1 MNKKDY
7 IREVD
12 ELHAPDSLKNKISEM
27 KPTRSANLKR
37 NKRITAI
44 IAACLAVA
52 VLIGGAYGA
61 GTSLSKDKAPN
72 ELINEDSYS
81 YNDYSYSCNDSN
93 GSSDMNGSINSYGS
107 PNSVSTSAQKLI
119 KTASVRLETK
129 NADELIKKINSQIGS
144 LKGYTESLSQS
155 KHNEYLSIETNVCI
169 PAEKLDEFLD
179 FLEKSGT
186 ITSKNVETADVT
198 DDYTDTESQ
207 IKALETEEKA
217 LLGILEKC
225 ENVQDTMNVQERLTN
240 VRGELESLKS
250 QKKNYDQRIAYSEV
264 LINISEVERVK
275 KTPTSFGSQV
285 SEKFSESLYNIGQFF
300 RNLGVFVLGASPY
313 FVIAAVVIVVA
324 VIIIKKKRN
333 KK

>member
-61 GTSLSKDKAPN
+61 GTSLSKDKAPD
-72 ELINEDSYS
+72 ETINE
-81 YNDYSYSCNDSN
+81 NSYSCNDSN
-93 GSSDMNGSINSYGS
+93 VSSDMNGSINSYGT
-107 PNSVSTSAQKLI
+107 PNGVSTSVQKLI

-155 KHNEYLSIETNVCI
+155 KHDEYLSIETNVCV

-179 FLEKSGT
+179 FLE
-186 ITSKNVETADVT
+186 
-198 DDYTDTESQ
+198 
-207 IKALETEEKA
+207 
-217 LLGILEKC
+217 
-225 ENVQDTMNVQERLTN
+225 
-240 VRGELESLKS
+240 
-250 QKKNYDQRIAYSEV
+250 
-264 LINISEVERVK
+264 
-275 KTPTSFGSQV
+275 
-285 SEKFSESLYNIGQFF
+285 
-300 RNLGVFVLGASPY
+300 
-313 FVIAAVVIVVA
+313 
-324 VIIIKKKRN
+324 
-333 KK
+333 

>member
-61 GTSLSKDKAPN
+61 GPSLFQSKSSI
-72 ELINEDSYS
+72 EIGDSGTYS
-81 YNDYSYSCNDSN
+81 YNNSN
-93 GSSDMNGSINSYGS
+93 GAGNANESAGSYDNANAASASS
-107 PNSVSTSAQKLI
+107 QKLI
-119 KTASVRLETK
+119 KKASVRLETK
-129 NADELIKKINSQIGS
+129 NADELIKNINSQISS
-144 LKGYTESLSQS
+144 LKGYTSSLNQS
-155 KHNEYLSIETNVCI
+155 KYDGYLTVDTNVCV

-225 ENVQDTMNVQERLTN
+225 ENVQDTMNVQERLTS

>member
-1 MNKKDY
+1 MNKTDY

-12 ELHAPDSLKNKISEM
+12 ELHAPDSLKNRISEL

-52 VLIGGAYGA
+52 VLVGGAYGA
-61 GTSLSKDKAPN
+61 GTSLSKDKASN
-72 ELINEDSYS
+72 EIRDQNSYS
-81 YNDYSYSCNDSN
+81 YNDSDGVSN
-93 GSSDMNGSINSYGS
+93 MNESISSYGT
-107 PNSVSTSAQKLI
+107 PNGVSTSAQKLI
-119 KTASVRLETK
+119 KTASIRLETK

-155 KHNEYLSIETNVCI
+155 KHNEYLSIETNVCV
-169 PAEKLDEFLD
+169 PADKLDEFLA
-179 FLEKSGT
+179 FLEESGT

-198 DDYTDTESQ
+198 DDYTDTESR
-207 IKALETEEKA
+207 IRALETEEKA

-225 ENVQDTMNVQERLTN
+225 ETVQDAMNVQERLTS
-240 VRGELESLKS
+240 VRGDIESLKS
-250 QKKNYDQRIAYSEV
+250 HKKNYDQRIAYSEV
-264 LINISEVERVK
+264 SINISEVERVK
-275 KTPTSFGSQV
+275 KTSTSFGSQV

-313 FVIAAVVIVVA
+313 LVIAAVVIAVVI
-324 VIIIKKKRN
+324 IIIKKKRN

>member
-52 VLIGGAYGA
+52 VLIGGAYGVGPSLFQSKSSIEIGDS
-61 GTSLSKDKAPN
+61 GT
-72 ELINEDSYS
+72 YS
-81 YNDYSYSCNDSN
+81 YNNSN
-93 GSSDMNGSINSYGS
+93 GGGNANESAGSYDNANAASASS
-107 PNSVSTSAQKLI
+107 QKLI
-119 KTASVRLETK
+119 KKASVRLETK
-129 NADELIKKINSQIGS
+129 NADELIKNINSQISS
-144 LKGYTESLSQS
+144 LKGYTSSLNQS
-155 KHNEYLSIETNVCI
+155 KYNGYLTVDTNVCV

-186 ITSKNVETADVT
+186 ITSKNIETADVT

-225 ENVQDTMNVQERLTN
+225 ENVQDTMNVQERLTS

>member
-12 ELHAPDSLKNKISEM
+12 ELHATDSLKNKISEM

-81 YNDYSYSCNDSN
+81 YNDYSYSYNDSN
-93 GSSDMNGSINSYGS
+93 GSSDINGSINSYGS

-155 KHNEYLSIETNVCI
+155 KHNEYLSIETNVCV

-179 FLEKSGT
+179 FLEKTGT

-225 ENVQDTMNVQERLTN
+225 ENVQDTMNVQERLTS

-264 LINISEVERVK
+264 LISISEVERVK

>member
-1 MNKKDY
+1 MNKTDY

-12 ELHAPDSLKNKISEM
+12 ELHAPDSLKDNISKL
-27 KPTRSANLKR
+27 KPVHSAKH
-37 NKRITAI
+37 KKGKKITAI
-44 IAACLAVA
+44 VAACLAVT
-52 VLIGGAYGA
+52 VLICGVYGVGPSLFQSKSSIEIGDS
-61 GTSLSKDKAPN
+61 GT
-72 ELINEDSYS
+72 YS
-81 YNDYSYSCNDSN
+81 YNNSN
-93 GSSDMNGSINSYGS
+93 GAGNANESAGSYDNANAASASS
-107 PNSVSTSAQKLI
+107 QKLI
-119 KTASVRLETK
+119 KKASVRLETK
-129 NADELIKKINSQIGS
+129 NADELIKNINSQISS
-144 LKGYTESLSQS
+144 LKGYTSSLNQS
-155 KHNEYLSIETNVCI
+155 KYNGYLTVDTNVCV

-186 ITSKNVETADVT
+186 ITSKNVVTADVT

-225 ENVQDTMNVQERLTN
+225 ENVQDTMNVQERLTS

>member
-44 IAACLAVA
+44 VAACLAVT
-52 VLIGGAYGA
+52 VMICGVYGVGPSLFQSKSSIEIGDS
-61 GTSLSKDKAPN
+61 GT
-72 ELINEDSYS
+72 YS
-81 YNDYSYSCNDSN
+81 YNNSN
-93 GSSDMNGSINSYGS
+93 GAGNANESAGSYG
-107 PNSVSTSAQKLI
+107 NANAASASSQKLI
-119 KTASVRLETK
+119 KKASVRLETK
-129 NADELIKKINSQIGS
+129 NADELIKNINSQINS
-144 LKGYTESLSQS
+144 LKGYTSSLNQS
-155 KHNEYLSIETNVCI
+155 KYDGYLTVDTNVCV

-225 ENVQDTMNVQERLTN
+225 ENVQDTMNVQERLTS

>member
-61 GTSLSKDKAPN
+61 GTSHFQSKSSI
-72 ELINEDSYS
+72 EVGDSGTYS
-81 YNDYSYSCNDSN
+81 YNNSN
-93 GSSDMNGSINSYGS
+93 GAGNANESAGSYG
-107 PNSVSTSAQKLI
+107 NANAASASSQKLI
-119 KTASVRLETK
+119 KKASVRLETK
-129 NADELIKKINSQIGS
+129 NADELIKNINSQISS
-144 LKGYTESLSQS
+144 LKGYTSSLNQS
-155 KHNEYLSIETNVCI
+155 KYNGYLTVDTNVCV

-207 IKALETEEKA
+207 IRALETEEKA

-225 ENVQDTMNVQERLTN
+225 ENVQDTMNVQERLTS

>member
-61 GTSLSKDKAPN
+61 GTSLFQSKSSI
-72 ELINEDSYS
+72 EVGDSGTYS
-81 YNDYSYSCNDSN
+81 YNN
-93 GSSDMNGSINSYGS
+93 SDGAGNANESAGSYG
-107 PNSVSTSAQKLI
+107 NANAASASSQKLI
-119 KTASVRLETK
+119 KKASVRLETK
-129 NADELIKKINSQIGS
+129 NADELIKNINSQISS
-144 LKGYTESLSQS
+144 LKGYTSSLNQS
-155 KHNEYLSIETNVCI
+155 KYDGYLTVDTNVCV

-225 ENVQDTMNVQERLTN
+225 ENVQDTMNVQERLTS

-285 SEKFSESLYNIGQFF
+285 SEKFSESLYNIGQFL

-313 FVIAAVVIVVA
+313 FIIAAVVIVVA